1 MPFRPTWNANYL
13 NHGIAGVDVKRMKL
27 YKKHNIHAMSYGYVV
42 TLKILLNLTKK
53 KLKLETQ
60 VITVQLL
67 SLQNIK
73 STDFRAVPGSIH
85 EPGGG

>member
-53 KLKLETQ
+53 
-60 VITVQLL
+60 
-67 SLQNIK
+67 N
-73 STDFRAVPGSIH
+73 
-85 EPGGG
+85 